1 MYRAFAALFHS
12 GIEGASAAD
21 NRAVR
26 IVWAS
31 LAVAWALLLL
41 FVGSR
46 PGESLPQ
53 SRILSL
59 PGADKAFHAVAY
71 GLLGALVA
79 RAAAPRARRR
89 AVLFGALA
97 GLAWGMLDEWVQGQV
112 PGRTRSWADLLFDTA
127 GAAFGGLLGCSRPRT
142 PSATMPGPRPQGEGS

>member
-12 GIEGASAAD
+12 GIKSASAAD
-21 NRAVR
+21 NHAVR
-26 IVWAS
+26 LVWAS

-59 PGADKAFHAVAY
+59 PGADKVFHALAY

-79 RAAAPRARRR
+79 RAAAPRAPRR
-89 AVLFGALA
+89 ALLLGALA

-127 GAAFGGLLGCSRPRT
+127 GASIGGFLGRSRPRA
-142 PSATMPGPRPQGEGS
+142 PSATMSGPHPQGEGP